1 MEKQR
6 RLTEFS
12 FGNATK
18 SNPMPRTEGINSSSG
33 SSINQTNEIVK
44 VKRISNRSVKSFEV
58 LKSFAC
64 DRLTQIAT
72 IPFVFVAVDNDN
84 DNDNEKGKWN
94 KSKRN

>member
-18 SNPMPRTEGINSSSG
+18 SNPMPRTEGIKSSSG
-33 SSINQTNEIVK
+33 INETNEIVK
-44 VKRISNRSVKSFEV
+44 VKRISSRSVKSFEV

-84 DNDNEKGKWN
+84 DNEKGKWN